1 MHSARRVLSS
11 PMAEMAAVA
20 APRGPVYRV
29 GRTPRPLAPPSWA
42 FTKADGTFGNRFDDP
57 SARHGVAPANRFRM
71 LYLATTSAGAF
82 GETIARRRPSLVA
95 LAQAGVAA
103 VPRTSIS
110 ASWRQTRRLGITV
123 LMTPLPFVDV
133 TATASLAVLRPALAA
148 IAMELDLPDVDLS
161 AVTGP
166 ARQLTQEAA
175 RYIYDQHDAA
185 GAPCYAG
192 VRYVS
197 RLNPD
202 WECWAVFV
210 DRLRHRVVRSG
221 EIIRADDP
229 GLHEA
234 AALLGLGIEDDHG
247 RRRYP

>member
-1 MHSARRVLSS
+1 
-11 PMAEMAAVA
+11 MAEMATVA
-20 APRGPVYRV
+20 ALRGPVYRV
-29 GRTPRPLAPPSWA
+29 GRAPRPLAPPSWA

-57 SARHGVAPANRFRM
+57 SARRDAAPADRFRV
-71 LYLATTSAGAF
+71 LYLATTRAGAF
-82 GETIARRRPSLVA
+82 GETIARRRPSLEA
-95 LAQAGVAA
+95 LAQAGVTA
-103 VPRTSIS
+103 VPRPSVS

-133 TATASLAVLRPALAA
+133 TAAASLAVLRPALAA
-148 IAMELDLPDVDLS
+148 VAMELDLPDVDLS

-166 ARQLTQEAA
+166 ARLLTQEAA
-175 RYIYDQHDAA
+175 RYIYDQRDAA

-210 DRLRHRVVRSG
+210 DRLHHRVVRGG
-221 EIIRADDP
+221 EVIHADDP

-234 AALLGLGIEDDHG
+234 ATILGLGIEDDHG